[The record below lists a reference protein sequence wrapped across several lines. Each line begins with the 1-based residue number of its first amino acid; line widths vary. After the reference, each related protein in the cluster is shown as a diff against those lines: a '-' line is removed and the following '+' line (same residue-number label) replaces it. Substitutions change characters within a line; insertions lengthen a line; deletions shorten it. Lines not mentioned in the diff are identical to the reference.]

1 MGLITKYLELIE
13 NIAAKR
19 FGISSG
25 LRMLEL
31 GDQLIMHSPD
41 IIEATG
47 KQYFLNKGYHHIS
60 VDINGLHG
68 AVCKDLT
75 RPEQFRDWYSYF
87 DIVTNAGT
95 TEHVEPYHSQ
105 YTCFGILHDCTKP
118 DGIMIHILPEIEN
131 LKKLGKWRGH
141 CNYYYSQEFFEMLAT
156 NCDYKILSMSII
168 DQNIC
173 VALQKQGDR
182 NFMIDK
188 DLFLS
193 KIYNIHLHN

>member
-1 MGLITKYLELIE
+1 MSFAEKIKAGLEAKTNENFMIIARIESLIVD
-13 NIAAKR
+13 A
-19 FGISSG
+19 GINDA
-25 LRMLEL
+25 LHRA
-31 GDQLIMHSPD
+31 QIY
-41 IIEATG
+41 IEA
-47 KQYFLNKGYHHIS
+47 
-60 VDINGLHG
+60 G
-68 AVCKDLT
+68 A
-75 RPEQFRDWYSYF
+75 
-87 DIVTNAGT
+87 
-95 TEHVEPYHSQ
+95 
-105 YTCFGILHDCTKP
+105 

-131 LKKLGKWRGH
+131 LKKLGKWKGH

-156 NCDYKILSMSII
+156 NCDYKILSMWII